1 MTDGNEIVPAPSS
14 EESEGS
20 ASGARAKWQK
30 MMADLEQERDELR
43 VRLHLAKQEAH
54 DELEKL
60 DERIAEL
67 RARSRAARGEAGEAM
82 DDIGDAAKDL
92 WTEIREGFQRVRKS
106 FSD

>member
-14 EESEGS
+14 GESEESPM
-20 ASGARAKWQK
+20 GARAKWQK
-30 MMADLEQERDELR
+30 MMADLERERDELR
-43 VRLHLAKQEAH
+43 VRLHLAKQEAR